1 MEDNYAQFSSAW
13 NRVNAVYERF
23 ARSQGMSFNS
33 MLVFAHI
40 CCTEG
45 ITQTEAGQ
53 RALLSKQT
61 ANSIVKALENR
72 ELVEL
77 RPLSG
82 DRRTKGIFLTS
93 KGRAFAQ
100 CTTDKIARAER
111 TALDSLDE
119 HAREALITG
128 LSVYATAFHQEL
140 LSENN

>member
-1 MEDNYAQFSSAW
+1 MEDNYAQFSSTW
-13 NRVNAVYERF
+13 NRINAVYERF

-45 ITQTEAGQ
+45 ITQTQAGQ

-82 DRRTKGIFLTS
+82 DRRTKGIFLTDE
-93 KGRAFAQ
+93 GYAFARRA
-100 CTTDKIARAER
+100 TDKIAKAER
-111 TALDSLDE
+111 TALDSLDVRT
-119 HAREALITG
+119 REALIAG

-140 LSENN
+140 LGQSK